1 MATADEEFIKQ
12 LREVFDLCDELK
24 CGIISVDQLRDI
36 VRKHFGGSEE
46 VCELYYILYL
56 YTMFTW
62 MFCLRFYLY
71 MQNNQHKFLQIMFRL
86 SENLFI
92 LYIYLLHMK
101 SLYLCAALSM

>member
-56 YTMFTW
+56 FTLFTW
-62 MFCLRFYLY
+62 MFVYDYTCICKIINISFYKSCFDCPKIY
-71 MQNNQHKFLQIMFRL
+71 L
-86 SENLFI
+86 S
-92 LYIYLLHMK
+92 YIYF
-101 SLYLCAALSM
+101 YCI

>member
-46 VCELYYILYL
+46 VCELYNILYL

-62 MFCLRFYLY
+62 MFVYYSTCICKIINISFLNHVSTVR
-71 MQNNQHKFLQIMFRL
+71 KFIFPIFFIFIAYEIFIM
-86 SENLFI
+86 
-92 LYIYLLHMK
+92 
-101 SLYLCAALSM
+101 CAALSM